1 MISFEQKFLLI
12 DKFLSFFSKNSSTK
26 GYILFTLHSLWA
38 IIAYAYIILGPIG
51 LKYLFAIITLIIQ
64 VFVNAQDR
72 GCILLKSERKYLGR
86 DWYGFYH
93 ILGYIFGEITPK
105 IVMYTFITISITMF
119 AIIVARISNFLEL
132 NPEDILAL

>member
-1 MISFEQKFLLI
+1 MLSFEQKFLLI
-12 DKFLSFFSKNSSTK
+12 DKFLSFFSKNSTTK
-26 GYILFTLHSLWA
+26 GYLLFTLHSLWA
-38 IIAYAYIILGPIG
+38 IIAYAYIMFGEIG
-51 LKYLFAIITLIIQ
+51 FKYLIAIITLIIQ

-86 DWYGFYH
+86 KWYGFYH
-93 ILGYIFGEITPK
+93 FLSYMFGDITPK

-119 AIIVARISNFLEL
+119 AIIVVRISNFLEL